1 MNNLGRHVLQVAS
14 ISLAI
19 ALGSAAA
26 VAQGVVPNTPTTGQT
41 GTATGGTGGRVGG
54 TVGTGVTAAA
64 PVNTNPVYANWTAE
78 TVSPSQPFGAID
90 IATAGTTPTAVWV
103 NNRTFAERAE
113 LTGRCNVINNQANA
127 NRYDTNAK
135 TFCRNYMTAQNTK

>member
-1 MNNLGRHVLQVAS
+1 MNNVGRRVLQVAS
-14 ISLAI
+14 ISLAM
-19 ALGSAAA
+19 ALGSAVA
-26 VAQGVVPNTPTTGQT
+26 VAQGVIPNTPTTGQT
-41 GTATGGTGGRVGG
+41 GTASGGTGGRVGG
-54 TVGTGVTAAA
+54 TVGGAGATATAQA
-64 PVNTNPVYANWTAE
+64 YPNWTAA

-103 NNRTFAERAE
+103 NERTPAERVE